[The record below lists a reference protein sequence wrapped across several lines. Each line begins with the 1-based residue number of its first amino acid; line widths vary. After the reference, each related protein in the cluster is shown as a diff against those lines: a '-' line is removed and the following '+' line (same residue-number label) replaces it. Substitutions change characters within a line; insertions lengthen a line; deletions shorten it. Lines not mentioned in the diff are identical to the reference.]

1 MKKWIIVSSKLIF
14 FGLVI
19 FTLYKVINFIE
30 YNWKHAGYL
39 PHDYQIELGY
49 EFDMI
54 SGKLVD
60 PVTRVKRKEG
70 LWVVISYPHELQKG
84 HQLTFKIFEVKTGK
98 TMMGVVWDSD
108 LTTGKQFPREVK
120 KWKPGKYRC
129 IFLLDE
135 KEKATKI
142 FYIE

>member
-19 FTLYKVINFIE
+19 FTLYKVINFME
-30 YNWKHAGYL
+30 YNWKHAGDL

-70 LWVVISYPHELQKG
+70 LWVVISYPHEG
-84 HQLTFKIFEVKTGK
+84 H
-98 TMMGVVWDSD
+98 
-108 LTTGKQFPREVK
+108 
-120 KWKPGKYRC
+120 
-129 IFLLDE
+129 
-135 KEKATKI
+135 
-142 FYIE
+142 